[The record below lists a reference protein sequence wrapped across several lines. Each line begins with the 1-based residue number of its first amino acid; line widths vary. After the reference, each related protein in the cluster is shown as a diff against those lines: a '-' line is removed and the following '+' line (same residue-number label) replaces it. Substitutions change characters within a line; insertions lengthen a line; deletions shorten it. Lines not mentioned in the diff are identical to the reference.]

1 MVTEEDAQPCRME
14 YDVLK
19 DGKVLNPGNNKY
31 VLSPKD
37 ICTLK
42 ILPEIIKS
50 GVYSLKIEGR
60 MKKTEYITG
69 VVSIYRKYLDMYL
82 NIPDKYNVDENDIKK
97 LADLFNRN
105 GFNESY
111 YKQHNGRNM
120 ISLKKPEFRKE
131 NREFNQYL
139 KEKYRFH
146 IKKES

>member
-1 MVTEEDAQPCRME
+1 
-14 YDVLK
+14 
-19 DGKVLNPGNNKY
+19 
-31 VLSPKD
+31 
-37 ICTLK
+37 
-42 ILPEIIKS
+42 
-50 GVYSLKIEGR
+50 

-120 ISLKKPEFRKE
+120 ISLKKPE
-131 NREFNQYL
+131 L
-139 KEKYRFH
+139 EK
-146 IKKES
+146 K

>member
-1 MVTEEDAQPCRME
+1 ME
-14 YDVLK
+14 YDVIK

-105 GFNESY
+105 VLM
-111 YKQHNGRNM
+111 KVI
-120 ISLKKPEFRKE
+120 ISNITVE
-131 NREFNQYL
+131 
-139 KEKYRFH
+139 
-146 IKKES
+146 I